1 MLGALCGN
9 CFLPLRLW
17 SSFSDFQSA
26 LQLRFL
32 LGPRREV
39 AGRISEVEPF
49 LEQDDNGSRWVTRC
63 TAEFEV
69 EGRLYQRSIT
79 RRMQPA
85 LGETVMLTYPVRR
98 PDEAVEGDQ
107 QAAAK
112 RQIFAIAAKSILRYC
127 SLSCPAIKRPPVR
140 NQLR

>member
-1 MLGALCGN
+1 MWELLLAAAVVVVVLG
-9 CFLPLRLW
+9 
-17 SSFSDFQSA
+17 FSICR
-26 LQLRFL
+26 QLRFL

-85 LGETVMLTYPVRR
+85 LGETVMLTYPVCR

-112 RQIFAIAAKSILRYC
+112 RQIFAIAASLLALLFLVLSRYQAA
-127 SLSCPAIKRPPVR
+127 PGPE
-140 NQLR
+140 

>member
-1 MLGALCGN
+1 MWQLLLAAAVVVVVLG
-9 CFLPLRLW
+9 
-17 SSFSDFQSA
+17 FSIRR
-26 LQLRFL
+26 QLRFL

-69 EGRLYQRSIT
+69 EGRLYQRFIT

-112 RQIFAIAAKSILRYC
+112 RQIFAIAASLLALLFLVLSRYQAA
-127 SLSCPAIKRPPVR
+127 PGPE
-140 NQLR
+140 